1 MVDLLGYRVTI
12 PVWILGVSVL
22 AITVAVLAVRLLHR
36 PQWGNTEGVSEQ
48 ETTQE
53 LPDWRQYTSDLIHGM
68 KWVWDWNAEGRI
80 IDLIPF
86 CRLCTNELIAGSSL
100 EYICDRCGFTQWYG
114 VSEYSYLRKV
124 GREIRR
130 RVATGE
136 YVQALKDV
144 RRAKLPDAQA

>member
-1 MVDLLGYRVTI
+1 MVDLLTYRVTI
-12 PVWILGVSVL
+12 PVWILGVTAL
-22 AITVAVLAVRLLHR
+22 AITVAFLAVRLLHR
-36 PQWGNTEGVSEQ
+36 TQRGGAEGISEQ
-48 ETTQE
+48 EPAQE
-53 LPDWRQYTSDLIHGM
+53 LPDWRQYTSDIIDGVR
-68 KWVWDWNAEGRI
+68 WVWDWNAEGQI

-86 CRLCTNELIAGSSL
+86 CRLCTNELIVGSSL

-114 VSEYSYLRKV
+114 VSEYSYLQKV

-130 RVATGE
+130 RVVTGE